1 MHARSSTEALLPN
14 CHSFHNCHSEE
25 RRDEESA
32 ASRTPGKCK
41 YLPPFEKTRAAA
53 PALTLFL
60 ALCLIVRGT
69 SSAAQSPPTQAQPL
83 VRYEVSLARPE
94 QHLIHVAIGLPP
106 GAPERD
112 LQLPVWNALYQIRD
126 FSQHVLWVRAYSAVG
141 QPVTV
146 RLQDKSRWRVEGAE
160 HGALVQYE
168 IFADDPGPYGAQVN
182 AQHAFFNLA
191 EILMYPVD
199 ARSSPV
205 RVHFRDLPQGW
216 HTAAAL
222 TADSADGLLADDYD
236 RLVDA
241 PVEIGTFQERDFD
254 QGGGHYRVVV
264 DADPADYD
272 LETISSSVQRI
283 VAAETAWMNDRP
295 FATYLFLYHFPRG
308 PGGGGGMEHAYCTA
322 IDVNARVL
330 ADDPMALPKVTAHEF
345 FHLWNVKRIRPQSLE
360 PIDYTKENYTTALWF
375 SEGVT
380 NTVQNYALLRAG
392 LLDEPRYLQ
401 ELAGAIEELERRP
414 AHLIQSAED
423 SSLSAWLE
431 KHPAYR
437 LPERSISYYNKGE
450 VLGVALDLA
459 VREASHG
466 VASLRDIFQWM
477 NQNYP
482 RQGRF
487 FPDSDGIRQAAEAV
501 SHADLRWFFQKYV
514 GGTDEIP
521 WDDFFKTVGL
531 QLARHTH
538 TAVDLGFYATHN
550 FNEPPVVAWIDSG
563 SEAARAG
570 LAVDDSIL
578 AINGREASS
587 DFLQRFAELRVSDTI
602 RLHVRTAGRER
613 ELHWKLASREEV
625 EFALRDLDN
634 VTPQQKARR
643 AAWLSS
649 EDQPAAETH
658 P

>member
-1 MHARSSTEALLPN
+1 MGAHRATAVLPHSFQN
-14 CHSFHNCHSEE
+14 CHFEE
-25 RRDEESA
+25 RDEESA
-32 ASRTPGKCK
+32 VSRPPGKCK
-41 YLPPFEKTRAAA
+41 ALTVFEKTR
-53 PALTLFL
+53 PVVIHLFL
-60 ALCLIVRGT
+60 ALCFIAKAT
-69 SSAAQSPPTQAQPL
+69 SADAQSPPAQAQPPI
-83 VRYEVSLARPE
+83 RYVVSLAHPE
-94 QHLIHVAIGLPP
+94 QHLVHVKIALPP

-126 FSQHVLWVRAYSAVG
+126 FSQYVLWVRAYSAAG
-141 QPVTV
+141 EPLTV
-146 RLQDKSRWRVEGAE
+146 RLQDKSRWRIEGAE
-160 HGALVQYE
+160 HGALVQYQ
-168 IFADDPGPYGAQVN
+168 IFADDPGPYGAQLN
-182 AQHAFFNLA
+182 PQHAFFNLA

-205 RVHFRDLPQGW
+205 SVDFRDRPQGW
-216 HTAAAL
+216 HIAAAL
-222 TADSADGLLADDYD
+222 AADSADELRADDYD

-272 LETISSSVQRI
+272 LEKISSMLQRI
-283 VAAETAWMNDRP
+283 VATETEWMNDRP

-308 PGGGGGMEHAYCTA
+308 PGGGGGMEHSNCTA

-330 ADDPMALPKVTAHEF
+330 AENPMALPKVTAHEF

-360 PIDYTKENYTTALWF
+360 PIDYTKENYTTSLWF
-375 SEGVT
+375 SEGFT

-392 LLDEPRYLQ
+392 LLDEPHYLQ
-401 ELAGAIEELERRP
+401 ELAGAVEELERRP
-414 AHLIQSAED
+414 AHLTQSAEE

-431 KHPAYR
+431 KYSVYR

-459 VREASHG
+459 VRDASHG
-466 VASLRDIFQWM
+466 AASLRDIFQWM
-477 NQNYP
+477 NQNYA

-514 GGTDEIP
+514 AGTDELP

-531 QLARHTH
+531 HLVQHSH
-538 TAVDLGFYATHN
+538 TAADLGFYATRN
-550 FNEPPVVAWIDSG
+550 FDEPPRVAWIDSG
-563 SEAARAG
+563 SDAARAG
-570 LAVDDSIL
+570 LAVDDFVL
-578 AINGREASS
+578 AINGREATS
-587 DFLQRFAELRVSDTI
+587 DFLQRLAELRVGDTL
-602 RLHVRTAGRER
+602 RLRVRNASGEH

-625 EFALRDLDN
+625 ELALEDVDN
-634 VTPQQKARR
+634 VTPQQQARR
-643 AAWLSS
+643 TAWLNS
-649 EDQPAAETH
+649 EDQPAAGTH